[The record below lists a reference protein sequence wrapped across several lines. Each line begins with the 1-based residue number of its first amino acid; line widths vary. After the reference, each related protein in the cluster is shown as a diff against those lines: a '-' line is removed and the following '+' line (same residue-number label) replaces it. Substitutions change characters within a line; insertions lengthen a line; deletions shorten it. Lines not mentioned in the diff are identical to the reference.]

1 MSKDEVIER
10 ITTGKINRRQF
21 NKFLIALGGI
31 ITIIP
36 LSACD
41 RIRSSKN
48 HPLVFTWE
56 GWEVSN
62 LHGDY
67 IKKHGQSPN
76 FAIFADEEEA
86 FAKIR
91 AGFQVDITQP
101 CSYKIPMW
109 HQAGLLEPIDT
120 NRLSNWGNIA
130 STLKTIP
137 GTVINGQ
144 RYFIPTDWGQT
155 SVLYRADLAPEYI
168 ENETWDILWDS
179 KYKGRLSMSN
189 SLVDGVMVAAIRA
202 GAKDPFNMTPQEI
215 IQTRT
220 ALKEQ
225 LPLIRFYWDSPTE
238 VEQGLASG
246 ELIAGTTWND
256 SFASMKSEGHD
267 VKFMNPKEG
276 AMTWVCGF
284 SIMTGHEPDK
294 IEKIYD
300 YIDAYMSVEAG
311 VFDITE
317 YGYGH
322 ANTKAFQQVDP
333 EILENL
339 GFASSNPDDMLNS
352 GIFQIAMANESELQ
366 KMFDE
371 VKAGL

>member
-215 IQTRT
+215 IQTRA

>member
-137 GTVINGQ
+137 GTVISGQ

-215 IQTRT
+215 IQTRA

>member
-1 MSKDEVIER
+1 MRKDEAIEK
-10 ITTGKINRRQF
+10 ITTGKMTRRQF
-21 NKFLIALGGI
+21 SKFLMAIGGV
-31 ITIIP
+31 ITVIP
-36 LSACD
+36 LTACEQL
-41 RIRSSKN
+41 RSSKH
-48 HPLVFTWE
+48 HPTVFTWE
-56 GWEVSN
+56 GWEVPD

-67 IKKHGQSPN
+67 IERHGRSPN

-86 FAKIR
+86 FAKMR

-101 CSYKIPMW
+101 CTYKIPMW

-120 NRLSNWGNIA
+120 NRLSNWTNIA
-130 STLKTIP
+130 PSLKTIP
-137 GTVINGQ
+137 GTVIDGQ

-155 SVLYRADLAPEYI
+155 SVLYRPDLAPEYI
-168 ENETWDILWDS
+168 DNETWDILWDP

-189 SLVDGVMVAAIRA
+189 SLIDGVMVAAIHA
-202 GAKDPFNMTPQEI
+202 GAEDPFNMTSHEI
-215 IQTRT
+215 MKTRA

-225 LPLIRFYWDSPTE
+225 LSLIRFYWDSPTE

-246 ELIAGTTWND
+246 ELIAGTTWKD
-256 SFASMKSEGHD
+256 SFASMISEGHD

-284 SIMTGHEPDK
+284 SIMTGHDPDK

-322 ANTKAFQQVDP
+322 GNSKAFQQIDP
-333 EILENL
+333 EIVKSL
-339 GFASSNPDDMLNS
+339 GFTSNDPDDMLNS
-352 GIFQIAMANESELQ
+352 GIFQVAMANEAELQ

>member
-215 IQTRT
+215 IQTRA

-284 SIMTGHEPDK
+284 SIMAGHEPDK